1 MIKYNKELL
10 KGTTPMLVLTLL
22 STKDMYGYEI
32 IKKMEEI
39 SNYSLSVKQGSLYPI
54 LHNLEEDGCLVAYW
68 EKTNSDRKKKFY
80 HLTDLGLKKL
90 DYLIN
95 EWNHYSES
103 IYSVINRKK
112 IYDWK
117 FKKVSGGNYIWG

>member
-1 MIKYNKELL
+1 MAVSKNLVSGSMTMLLL
-10 KGTTPMLVLTLL
+10 KLL
-22 STKDMYGYEI
+22 SEQDMYGYEI

-68 EKTNSDRKKKFY
+68 EETNSDRKKKFY
-80 HLTDLGLKKL
+80 HITDLGLKKL

-112 IYDWK
+112 IYD
-117 FKKVSGGNYIWG
+117 